1 MSNSKK
7 PGRIIRTSSGSTRL
21 TASSDAEQPKPAEAE
36 QNKLAAKTPEAGS
49 QSKGSQANGDSGSAP
64 TGSAGDA
71 ERAAD
76 KPKAGSQQAA
86 SAPAGVTASG
96 PVHSTSKGVRIGG
109 KKDSSDSGAA
119 SGSAPAA
126 ASGAGSASGAGA
138 SAASAPAGTGT
149 GKPQQDGAK
158 KDDSETTVMQTSG
171 TRTTAQG
178 SQNAAQTETVSPS
191 GGEAAASAAS
201 GPASGPASGA
211 GAASGASAVTA
222 QSSQGLRMSGS
233 AQRKGPRTVKLAVSK
248 VDPWSVMKM
257 TFMLSLAL
265 GIATIVVMFVLWL
278 VLEVTGTFGSLQ
290 AALAEF
296 AGEEGADQ
304 LLQVFGLGRIL
315 SFAVIIAV
323 VNVILMTALST
334 LTSIIYN
341 IGSSLVGGFHL
352 TLTDD

>member
-1 MSNSKK
+1 MSNSEK

-21 TASSDAEQPKPAEAE
+21 TASSDADQPKPAEAE
-36 QNKLAAKTPEAGS
+36 QNKLAAKTPDAGS
-49 QSKGSQANGDSGSAP
+49 QSKGSQANGDSGSAS

-201 GPASGPASGA
+201 GPASGA
-211 GAASGASAVTA
+211 GAASGPSAVTA

>member
-1 MSNSKK
+1 MSNSEK

-21 TASSDAEQPKPAEAE
+21 TASSDADQPKPAEAE
-36 QNKLAAKTPEAGS
+36 QNKLAANTPDAGS

-86 SAPAGVTASG
+86 SAPAGVTASD

-191 GGEAAASAAS
+191 GGEAAASA
-201 GPASGPASGA
+201 ASGPASGA

>member
-21 TASSDAEQPKPAEAE
+21 TASSDADKPKPAEAE
-36 QNKLAAKTPEAGS
+36 KNKLAANTPEAGS

-178 SQNAAQTETVSPS
+178 SQNAAQTESVSPS

-201 GPASGPASGA
+201 GPASGA
-211 GAASGASAVTA
+211 GAASGPSAVTA

>member
-1 MSNSKK
+1 MSNSEK

-21 TASSDAEQPKPAEAE
+21 TASSDADQPKSAEAE
-36 QNKLAAKTPEAGS
+36 QNKLAANTPDAGS

-178 SQNAAQTETVSPS
+178 SQNAAQTESVSPS

-201 GPASGPASGA
+201 GPASGA
-211 GAASGASAVTA
+211 GAASGPSAVTA

>member
-1 MSNSKK
+1 MSNSEK

-21 TASSDAEQPKPAEAE
+21 TASSDADQPKPAEAE
-36 QNKLAAKTPEAGS
+36 QNKLAENTPEAGS

-201 GPASGPASGA
+201 GPASGA
-211 GAASGASAVTA
+211 GAASGPSAVTA

>member
-1 MSNSKK
+1 MSNSEK

-21 TASSDAEQPKPAEAE
+21 TASSDANQPKPAEAE
-36 QNKLAAKTPEAGS
+36 QNKLAANTPDAGS

-126 ASGAGSASGAGA
+126 ASGAGA

-178 SQNAAQTETVSPS
+178 SQNAAQTDTVSPS

-201 GPASGPASGA
+201 GPASGA
-211 GAASGASAVTA
+211 GAASGPSAVTA

>member
-1 MSNSKK
+1 MK
-7 PGRIIRTSSGSTRL
+7 
-21 TASSDAEQPKPAEAE
+21 
-36 QNKLAAKTPEAGS
+36 
-49 QSKGSQANGDSGSAP
+49 
-64 TGSAGDA
+64 
-71 ERAAD
+71 
-76 KPKAGSQQAA
+76 
-86 SAPAGVTASG
+86 
-96 PVHSTSKGVRIGG
+96 
-109 KKDSSDSGAA
+109 
-119 SGSAPAA
+119 
-126 ASGAGSASGAGA
+126 
-138 SAASAPAGTGT
+138 
-149 GKPQQDGAK
+149 
-158 KDDSETTVMQTSG
+158 TSG

-201 GPASGPASGA
+201 GPASGA
-211 GAASGASAVTA
+211 GAASGPSAVTA
-222 QSSQGLRMSGS
+222 SSSQGLRMSGS

>member
-21 TASSDAEQPKPAEAE
+21 TASSDADKPKPAEAE
-36 QNKLAAKTPEAGS
+36 QNKPAANTPEAGS

-119 SGSAPAA
+119 SGNAPAA

-138 SAASAPAGTGT
+138 SAASAPTGTGT

-201 GPASGPASGA
+201 GPASGA
-211 GAASGASAVTA
+211 GAASGPSAVTA

>member
-1 MSNSKK
+1 MSNSEK

-21 TASSDAEQPKPAEAE
+21 TASSDADQPKPAEAE

-49 QSKGSQANGDSGSAP
+49 QSKGSQANGAAGSAP
-64 TGSAGDA
+64 AGTAGGA
-71 ERAAD
+71 ESAAD
-76 KPKAGSQQAA
+76 KPKADSQQAA

-119 SGSAPAA
+119 SGSAPAG

-178 SQNAAQTETVSPS
+178 SQNAAQTESVSPS

-201 GPASGPASGA
+201 GPASGA
-211 GAASGASAVTA
+211 GAASGPSAVTA

>member
-21 TASSDAEQPKPAEAE
+21 TASSDADKPKPAEAE
-36 QNKLAAKTPEAGS
+36 QNKSAANTPEAGS

-109 KKDSSDSGAA
+109 KKDSSNSGAA
-119 SGSAPAA
+119 SGSAPSAT
-126 ASGAGSASGAGA
+126 SGAGSASGAGA

-201 GPASGPASGA
+201 GPASGA
-211 GAASGASAVTA
+211 GAASGPSAVTA

>member
-21 TASSDAEQPKPAEAE
+21 TASSDVDKPKPAEAE
-36 QNKLAAKTPEAGS
+36 QNKPAANTPEAGS

-109 KKDSSDSGAA
+109 KKDSSNSDAA
-119 SGSAPAA
+119 SESAPAA

-201 GPASGPASGA
+201 GPASGA
-211 GAASGASAVTA
+211 GAASGPSAVTA

>member
-1 MSNSKK
+1 MSNSEK

-21 TASSDAEQPKPAEAE
+21 TASSDADQPKPAEAE

-201 GPASGPASGA
+201 GPASGE
-211 GAASGASAVTA
+211 GAASGPSAVTA

>member
-1 MSNSKK
+1 MSNSEK

-21 TASSDAEQPKPAEAE
+21 TASSDADKPKPAEAE
-36 QNKLAAKTPEAGS
+36 QNKPAANTPEAGS
-49 QSKGSQANGDSGSAP
+49 QSKGSQANGDSGSAS

-201 GPASGPASGA
+201 GPASGA
-211 GAASGASAVTA
+211 GAASGPSAVTA

>member
-1 MSNSKK
+1 MSNSEK

-21 TASSDAEQPKPAEAE
+21 TASSDADKPKPAEAE
-36 QNKLAAKTPEAGS
+36 KNKPAANTPEAGS

-119 SGSAPAA
+119 SGSAPSA

-138 SAASAPAGTGT
+138 SAASAPTGTGT

-201 GPASGPASGA
+201 GPASGAGA

>member
-21 TASSDAEQPKPAEAE
+21 TASSDADKPKPAEAE
-36 QNKLAAKTPEAGS
+36 QNKPAANTPEAGS

-109 KKDSSDSGAA
+109 KKDSSNSGAA

-149 GKPQQDGAK
+149 GKPQQDGAE

-178 SQNAAQTETVSPS
+178 SQNAAQTDTVSPS

-201 GPASGPASGA
+201 GPASGA
-211 GAASGASAVTA
+211 GAASGPSAVTA

>member
-1 MSNSKK
+1 MSNSEK

-21 TASSDAEQPKPAEAE
+21 TASSDADQPKPAEAE
-36 QNKLAAKTPEAGS
+36 KNKLAAKTPEAGS
-49 QSKGSQANGDSGSAP
+49 QSKGSQADGDSGSAP

-109 KKDSSDSGAA
+109 KKDSSNSDAA
-119 SGSAPAA
+119 SESAPAA

-178 SQNAAQTETVSPS
+178 SQNAAQTESVSPS

-201 GPASGPASGA
+201 GPASG
-211 GAASGASAVTA
+211 AASGPSAVTA

>member
-1 MSNSKK
+1 MSNSEK

-21 TASSDAEQPKPAEAE
+21 TASSDADQPKPAEAE
-36 QNKLAAKTPEAGS
+36 QNKLAAKTPDAGS

-201 GPASGPASGA
+201 GPASGA
-211 GAASGASAVTA
+211 GAASGPSAVTA

>member
-21 TASSDAEQPKPAEAE
+21 TASSDADKPKPAEAE
-36 QNKLAAKTPEAGS
+36 QNKPAANTPEAGS

-201 GPASGPASGA
+201 GPASGAGA

>member
-1 MSNSKK
+1 MSNSEK

-71 ERAAD
+71 ERAVD

-86 SAPAGVTASG
+86 SAPDGVTASG

-119 SGSAPAA
+119 SGSAPSA
-126 ASGAGSASGAGA
+126 ASGAGA
-138 SAASAPAGTGT
+138 SAASAPADTGT

-178 SQNAAQTETVSPS
+178 SQNAAQTESVSPS

-201 GPASGPASGA
+201 GPASGA
-211 GAASGASAVTA
+211 GAASGPSAVTA

>member
-1 MSNSKK
+1 MSNSEK

-21 TASSDAEQPKPAEAE
+21 TASSDADQPKPAEAE
-36 QNKLAAKTPEAGS
+36 QNKLAANTPDAGS

-201 GPASGPASGA
+201 GPASGA
-211 GAASGASAVTA
+211 GAASGPSAVTA

>member
-21 TASSDAEQPKPAEAE
+21 TASSDADKPKPAEAE
-36 QNKLAAKTPEAGS
+36 QNKPAANTPEAGS

-109 KKDSSDSGAA
+109 KKDSSNSGAA

-126 ASGAGSASGAGA
+126 ASGAGSASGVGA

-149 GKPQQDGAK
+149 GKPQQDGAE

-178 SQNAAQTETVSPS
+178 SQNAAQTESVSPS

-201 GPASGPASGA
+201 GPASGAGA

>member
-21 TASSDAEQPKPAEAE
+21 TASSDADKPKPAEAE
-36 QNKLAAKTPEAGS
+36 QNKPAANTPEAGS

-109 KKDSSDSGAA
+109 KKDSSNSGAA

-149 GKPQQDGAK
+149 GKPQQDDAK

-178 SQNAAQTETVSPS
+178 SQNAAQTESVSPS

-201 GPASGPASGA
+201 GPASGAGA

>member
-21 TASSDAEQPKPAEAE
+21 TASSDADKPKPAEAE
-36 QNKLAAKTPEAGS
+36 QNKPAANTPEAGS

-201 GPASGPASGA
+201 GPASGA
-211 GAASGASAVTA
+211 GAASGPSAVTA

>member
-1 MSNSKK
+1 MSNSEK

-21 TASSDAEQPKPAEAE
+21 TASSDADQPKPAEAE

-49 QSKGSQANGDSGSAP
+49 QSKGSQANGDSG
-64 TGSAGDA
+64 
-71 ERAAD
+71 
-76 KPKAGSQQAA
+76 
-86 SAPAGVTASG
+86 

-119 SGSAPAA
+119 SGSAPSA

-178 SQNAAQTETVSPS
+178 SQNAAQTESVSPS

-201 GPASGPASGA
+201 GPASGA
-211 GAASGASAVTA
+211 GAASGPSAVTA

>member
-1 MSNSKK
+1 MSNSEK

-21 TASSDAEQPKPAEAE
+21 TASSDADQPKPAEAE

-49 QSKGSQANGDSGSAP
+49 QSKGSQSSGAA
-64 TGSAGDA
+64 TSAGEAGGA

-86 SAPAGVTASG
+86 SAQAGARASG

-138 SAASAPAGTGT
+138 SAASAPTSSGAE
-149 GKPQQDGAK
+149 KSQQASAK
-158 KDDSETTVMQTSG
+158 KVEAETTVMKTSG

-201 GPASGPASGA
+201 GPSSGT
-211 GAASGASAVTA
+211 GAASGPSAVTA
-222 QSSQGLRMSGS
+222 SSSQGLRMSGS

>member
-1 MSNSKK
+1 MSNSEK

-21 TASSDAEQPKPAEAE
+21 TASSDADQPKPAEAE
-36 QNKLAAKTPEAGS
+36 KNKLAAKTPEAGS

-119 SGSAPAA
+119 SGSAPSA

-178 SQNAAQTETVSPS
+178 SQNAAQTESVSPS
-191 GGEAAASAAS
+191 GGEAAASA
-201 GPASGPASGA
+201 ASGPASGA

>member
-1 MSNSKK
+1 MSNSEK

-21 TASSDAEQPKPAEAE
+21 TASSDADKPKPAEAE
-36 QNKLAAKTPEAGS
+36 QNKPAANTPEAGS

-119 SGSAPAA
+119 SGNAPAA

-149 GKPQQDGAK
+149 GKPQQDGAE

-201 GPASGPASGA
+201 GPASGAGA

>member
-1 MSNSKK
+1 MSNSEK

-21 TASSDAEQPKPAEAE
+21 TASSDADQPKPAEAE
-36 QNKLAAKTPEAGS
+36 QNKLAANTPDAGS

-126 ASGAGSASGAGA
+126 ASGAGA

-201 GPASGPASGA
+201 GPASGA
-211 GAASGASAVTA
+211 GAASGPSAVTA

>member
-1 MSNSKK
+1 MSNSEK

-21 TASSDAEQPKPAEAE
+21 TASSDADQPKPAEAE
-36 QNKLAAKTPEAGS
+36 KNKLAAKTPEAGS
-49 QSKGSQANGDSGSAP
+49 QSKGSQADGDSGSAP
-64 TGSAGDA
+64 TGSTGGA

-86 SAPAGVTASG
+86 SASAGVTASG

-119 SGSAPAA
+119 SGSAPSA

-138 SAASAPAGTGT
+138 SAASAPAGTST

-201 GPASGPASGA
+201 GPASGA
-211 GAASGASAVTA
+211 GAASGPSAVTA

>member
-1 MSNSKK
+1 MSNSEK

-21 TASSDAEQPKPAEAE
+21 TASSDADQPKPAEAE
-36 QNKLAAKTPEAGS
+36 QNKLAANTPEAGS
-49 QSKGSQANGDSGSAP
+49 QPKGSQANGDSDSAP

-119 SGSAPAA
+119 SGSAPAP

-138 SAASAPAGTGT
+138 SAASASTNSGT
-149 GKPQQDGAK
+149 GKSQQASAK
-158 KDDSETTVMQTSG
+158 KADAETTVMKTSG

-201 GPASGPASGA
+201 GPSSGA
-211 GAASGASAVTA
+211 GAASGPSAVTA
-222 QSSQGLRMSGS
+222 SSSQGLRMSGL

>member
-1 MSNSKK
+1 MSNSEK

-21 TASSDAEQPKPAEAE
+21 TASSDADQPKPAEAE
-36 QNKLAAKTPEAGS
+36 QNKLAANTPEAGS

-201 GPASGPASGA
+201 GPASGA
-211 GAASGASAVTA
+211 GAASGPSAVTA

>member
-21 TASSDAEQPKPAEAE
+21 TASSDADKPKPAEAE
-36 QNKLAAKTPEAGS
+36 QNKPAANTPEAGS

-149 GKPQQDGAK
+149 GKPQQDGVK

-201 GPASGPASGA
+201 GPASGA
-211 GAASGASAVTA
+211 GAASGPSAVTA

>member
-1 MSNSKK
+1 MSNSEK

-21 TASSDAEQPKPAEAE
+21 TASSDADKSKPAEAE
-36 QNKLAAKTPEAGS
+36 KNKPAANTPEAGS

-201 GPASGPASGA
+201 GPASGA
-211 GAASGASAVTA
+211 GAASGPSAVTA

>member
-1 MSNSKK
+1 MSNSEK

-21 TASSDAEQPKPAEAE
+21 TASSDADKPKPAEAE
-36 QNKLAAKTPEAGS
+36 QNKPAANTPEAGS

-126 ASGAGSASGAGA
+126 ASGAGA

-201 GPASGPASGA
+201 GPASGA
-211 GAASGASAVTA
+211 GAASGPSAVTA

>member
-1 MSNSKK
+1 MSNSEK

-21 TASSDAEQPKPAEAE
+21 TASSDADQPKPAEAE
-36 QNKLAAKTPEAGS
+36 QNKLAANTPDAGS
-49 QSKGSQANGDSGSAP
+49 QSKGSQASGGSGSAP

-201 GPASGPASGA
+201 GPASGA
-211 GAASGASAVTA
+211 GAASGPSAVTA

>member
-1 MSNSKK
+1 MSNSEK

-21 TASSDAEQPKPAEAE
+21 TASSDADKPKPAEAE
-36 QNKLAAKTPEAGS
+36 QNKPAANTPEAGS
-49 QSKGSQANGDSGSAP
+49 QPKGSQASGGSGSAP

-109 KKDSSDSGAA
+109 KKDSSNSDAA
-119 SGSAPAA
+119 SESAPAA

-201 GPASGPASGA
+201 GPASGA
-211 GAASGASAVTA
+211 GAASGPSAVTA

>member
-1 MSNSKK
+1 MSNSEK

-21 TASSDAEQPKPAEAE
+21 TASSDADQPKPAEAE
-36 QNKLAAKTPEAGS
+36 QNKLAANTPEAGS

-201 GPASGPASGA
+201 GPASGAGA

>member
-21 TASSDAEQPKPAEAE
+21 TASSDADKPKPAEAE
-36 QNKLAAKTPEAGS
+36 QNKPAANTPEAGS
-49 QSKGSQANGDSGSAP
+49 QSKGSQANGDSGSAS

-86 SAPAGVTASG
+86 SAPAGVAASG

-178 SQNAAQTETVSPS
+178 SQNAAQTESVSPS

-201 GPASGPASGA
+201 GPASGA
-211 GAASGASAVTA
+211 GAASGPSAVTA
-222 QSSQGLRMSGS
+222 SSSQGLRMSGS

>member
-21 TASSDAEQPKPAEAE
+21 TASSDADKPKPAEAE
-36 QNKLAAKTPEAGS
+36 QNKPAANTPEAGS

-109 KKDSSDSGAA
+109 KKDSSNSGAA
-119 SGSAPAA
+119 SESAPAA

-178 SQNAAQTETVSPS
+178 SQNAAQTESVSPS

-201 GPASGPASGA
+201 GPASG
-211 GAASGASAVTA
+211 AASGPSAVTA